1 MKEPGAVDWTEGKGV
16 FVNNY
21 DNFAVWVNMADQ
33 LRLVSTALG
42 QDIKYVLLRLQ
53 KAAVKIEEAIKVE
66 NTSLAAKGAL
76 AHRLQR
82 RTACKIQNGRQGAPK
97 WRTGSGKVST
107 PRFLGILRN
116 FRKISFLIR
125 ALLL

>member
-116 FRKISFLIR
+116 FR
-125 ALLL
+125 